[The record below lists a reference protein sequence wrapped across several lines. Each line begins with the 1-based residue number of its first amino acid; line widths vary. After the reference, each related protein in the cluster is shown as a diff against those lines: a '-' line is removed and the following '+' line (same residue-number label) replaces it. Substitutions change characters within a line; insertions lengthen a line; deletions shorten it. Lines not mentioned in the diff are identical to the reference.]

1 MAWPKET
8 KNDVRRCYIF
18 DQISLENIAKKFG
31 IHYDTVCRWKRA
43 AAKEGDDWDALRVA
57 HTIAGDG
64 LEKVTRTVLMSLV
77 VKCQSTMDMINQDQ
91 KMSPKQSVE
100 LLASL
105 ADSLSKAVSS
115 SKRMLP
121 ETDRLGTALE
131 VVRRMGAFINEKHP
145 ALAGAFLT
153 VLEGF
158 AKELENEFS

>member
-1 MAWPKET
+1 
-8 KNDVRRCYIF
+8 
-18 DQISLENIAKKFG
+18 
-31 IHYDTVCRWKRA
+31 
-43 AAKEGDDWDALRVA
+43 
-57 HTIAGDG
+57 
-64 LEKVTRTVLMSLV
+64 
-77 VKCQSTMDMINQDQ
+77 MDMINQDQ